1 MPGSP
6 VHSTLG
12 HGQGRWVGAVGAP
25 ARLTPLL
32 TKRTRACGADPCPL
46 PSPCWEPWGGV
57 LGMALAPRSE
67 WRPCTGLQVSVLGR
81 RTGAGP
87 GWGMGGA
94 GTARHPRGPHRIP
107 FFKFCYQCG
116 RSVGVRLQPCSR
128 CYGILVCGKTC
139 KTRAWSE
146 FHGKDCGTLA
156 ALGESPRRRARVR
169 RPGGPLQAQPGPE
182 ARVAGKGGTE
192 PDQPSSPHTAGAT
205 LRGPT
210 APGRAGPGVW
220 PGTQPLVDSGSP
232 GPHALG
238 PGATLSGGSGG
249 QRRQRPWERSPL
261 RGPPSGVRGACPL
274 SRRRQELADC
284 APAADPLTSDPRCPL
299 RFPLGKTGLLG
310 KAGGEGGRPGACPHG
325 PLCQFSRQGPAHRK
339 RAQGQKSLREG
350 AELASPGSPVGA
362 GAGAG
367 GRGFPGPHQPNPGA
381 CTGQRAP
388 PPRRPHLPWDL
399 AINRPPGRVLAAS
412 VPPCLRDRPRA
423 GPATVGP
430 TRVRPAAEGAQ
441 EGAPVPRGRSE
452 ASEEPTQRGRL
463 SHWCWSVRWWGEGWP
478 WV

>member
-1 MPGSP
+1 MGLTPAPCPAPAGSP
-6 VHSTLG
+6 GVGSWAW
-12 HGQGRWVGAVGAP
+12 RWLRALNGVP
-25 ARLTPLL
+25 ARVFKSPSSGGG
-32 TKRTRACGADPCPL
+32 RGPARGGA
-46 PSPCWEPWGGV
+46 W
-57 LGMALAPRSE
+57 
-67 WRPCTGLQVSVLGR
+67 
-81 RTGAGP
+81 
-87 GWGMGGA
+87 GGA

-261 RGPPSGVRGACPL
+261 RGPPLWGARSL
-274 SRRRQELADC
+274 S
-284 APAADPLTSDPRCPL
+284 P
-299 RFPLGKTGLLG
+299 
-310 KAGGEGGRPGACPHG
+310 
-325 PLCQFSRQGPAHRK
+325 
-339 RAQGQKSLREG
+339 
-350 AELASPGSPVGA
+350 
-362 GAGAG
+362 
-367 GRGFPGPHQPNPGA
+367 
-381 CTGQRAP
+381 
-388 PPRRPHLPWDL
+388 
-399 AINRPPGRVLAAS
+399 
-412 VPPCLRDRPRA
+412 
-423 GPATVGP
+423 
-430 TRVRPAAEGAQ
+430 
-441 EGAPVPRGRSE
+441 
-452 ASEEPTQRGRL
+452 
-463 SHWCWSVRWWGEGWP
+463 
-478 WV
+478 